1 MMTASPAAREGT
13 GPASVS
19 SGLKLGV
26 RPILFFLMSVFSFF
40 PKDQQAVVGS
50 GTFNIGVI
58 DLVAVGLLFI
68 LVAKRGLTFRF
79 LNRADRNLSVAFF
92 VAIMISAYFTPY
104 PYFTVKAIIKVVEAL
119 VIYFALIEVPDSMRP
134 FIHRSLLAGA
144 VLSLFFVDSR
154 STDSKI
160 YSAAYMAASLYM
172 LLQGLRN
179 RSGSKGLVPQEMLMA
194 LAFFCISFLVYPK
207 KGSVIAYLGAC
218 LMLVPLGVVKVRL
231 KTVLIVG
238 VLITL
243 AFFVATSNQ
252 AFLHQFNAIRTF
264 TTSEGEGDPQS
275 LMIRYLQFLVIP
287 TILRHGAP
295 LGYGYSQAPA
305 GIDQNLYDIIY
316 NVSYQ
321 VFGFAPGDIVFH
333 VGSNY
338 FSDNLLFTLAVEL
351 NWLNYPVLLFLLWSC
366 WHYFRRDKFTF
377 VYIAYILVFSISD
390 IDVFIY
396 RGTGIFYLNAA
407 LFAMLA
413 RSGQDDR
420 ERASAEVTA

>member
-1 MMTASPAAREGT
+1 MKTASPSIPEAA
-13 GPASVS
+13 GPGSAL
-19 SGLKLGV
+19 SGLKVGV

-68 LVAKRGLTFRF
+68 LISKHGLTFRF
-79 LNRADRNLSVAFF
+79 LNRADRNLSIVFF
-92 VAIMISAYFTPY
+92 AAILISAHFTPY
-104 PYFTVKAIIKVVEAL
+104 PYFTIKAIIKVVEAL
-119 VIYFALIEVPDSMRP
+119 VIYFALIEAPASMLP
-134 FIHRSLLAGA
+134 FIHKSMLAGA

-160 YSAAYMAASLYM
+160 FSAAYMAASLYM
-172 LLQGLRN
+172 LLQGFRN
-179 RSGSKGLVPQEMLMA
+179 RSGSKGLIPQEMLMA
-194 LAFFCISFLVYPK
+194 FAFFCISFLVYPK
-207 KGSVIAYLGAC
+207 KGSVVAYVGAC

-231 KTVLIVG
+231 KTILIAVSLLT
-238 VLITL
+238 VAYFL
-243 AFFVATSNQ
+243 ATANE
-252 AFLHQFNAIRTF
+252 AFLHQFKAIRTF

-287 TILRHGAP
+287 TILRHGPAM
-295 LGYGYSQAPA
+295 GYGYSQSPA
-305 GIDQNLYDIIY
+305 GIDQNLYDLIY

-366 WHYFRRDKFTF
+366 WHYFRRDKLTF
-377 VYIAYILVFSISD
+377 IYIAYILVFSISD

-413 RSGQDDR
+413 RSGQPAR
-420 ERASAEVTA
+420 GPAAVAVPA